1 MTAGALS
8 TLSHIQNDYPSPS
21 AMIMNDE
28 NELIMNKHEPIVN
41 I

>member
-8 TLSHIQNDYPSPS
+8 TLSHIQNGYPSPS

-28 NELIMNKHEPIVN
+28 NELNKHEPIVN